1 MLDRTT
7 GTRTPEAVEA
17 AVALLE
23 AAISREAVAELSM
36 VLPAELVVVMA
47 TTVGAIELA
56 AELWEDAAAELSAEE
71 AAAELAEEAED
82 ESSVEDAI
90 TDELRPDEVAPEEG
104 DEDGETEEAS
114 EVWEVSRV
122 EDGTED
128 CAAEEDAAAEE
139 PELCWEEAELWA
151 TEEVS
156 EVEAWE
162 EETTDEPEERATT
175 VSELDVGEA
184 ELNAEEEADDKSA
197 LLSPPVVLE
206 GATDDPVV
214 DAGALVV
221 DGAEVSVLRETDV
234 VLESVTRMASVLVE
248 DASVEEVEGTAMA
261 VALSAELS
269 CLLRSSALTATSCF
283 AISIRR

>member
-23 AAISREAVAELSM
+23 AATSREAVAEDSM
-36 VLPAELVVVMA
+36 VLPAEFVVVIP
-47 TTVGAIELA
+47 TTVGAMELA
-56 AELWEDAAAELSAEE
+56 AELWEDAAAELSG
-71 AAAELAEEAED
+71 EAED
-82 ESSVEDAI
+82 EASVEDAM
-90 TDELRPDEVAPEEG
+90 TDELRPDETAPEEG
-104 DEDGETEEAS
+104 DEDDETKEAS

-122 EDGTED
+122 EDGAED
-128 CAAEEDAAAEE
+128 CAAEEDAATEE
-139 PELCWEEAELWA
+139 TELCWEETELWA

-156 EVEAWE
+156 AVEDVK
-162 EETTDEPEERATT
+162 EETVDEPEEVATT
-175 VSELDVGEA
+175 VSERDVGKA

-221 DGAEVSVLRETDV
+221 DGAEVSVLKETDV

-248 DASVEEVEGTAMA
+248 DA
-261 VALSAELS
+261 
-269 CLLRSSALTATSCF
+269 
-283 AISIRR
+283 